1 MVQEQRMN
9 QEKIHKMAEMFEQAT
24 NEWEEKF
31 SNKENEV
38 NDRVRKKL
46 MEQMAIS
53 SSVEQNLITELQER
67 DDKIKVIEKTNKDLE
82 KKLNQIQE
90 RSDREMRELQN
101 KLIDLE
107 TKQNIQDEISRVEN
121 KYTRKI
127 TEIQKEHDNKL
138 YEKESYIST
147 IHSIREELMKKALAL
162 EADNKKLT
170 ENNNNLKKKIQELEQ
185 SKSQSEAKLN
195 EEIHSLQEANEE
207 LKNTSLREQNRLM
220 AELRKFASEGRG
232 FEEEVETRATMNDG
246 EDEPM
251 LKPDSLSLELGGGLG
266 GAFEYSEKAT
276 QRASIMFSPMNS
288 RLSPLKPSAG
298 NFSAVATDGGAA
310 KNEEQTKL
318 IDKLKREIESLQKD
332 LEEAEIQI
340 DELEEKN
347 VSLKAEADKLRNDFS
362 TELAKIQERENSQI
376 KQQQKS
382 RKTTIQEI
390 DRFA

>member
-1 MVQEQRMN
+1 
-9 QEKIHKMAEMFEQAT
+9 
-24 NEWEEKF
+24 
-31 SNKENEV
+31 
-38 NDRVRKKL
+38 
-46 MEQMAIS
+46 
-53 SSVEQNLITELQER
+53 
-67 DDKIKVIEKTNKDLE
+67 
-82 KKLNQIQE
+82 
-90 RSDREMRELQN
+90 
-101 KLIDLE
+101 
-107 TKQNIQDEISRVEN
+107 
-121 KYTRKI
+121 
-127 TEIQKEHDNKL
+127 
-138 YEKESYIST
+138 
-147 IHSIREELMKKALAL
+147 
-162 EADNKKLT
+162 
-170 ENNNNLKKKIQELEQ
+170 
-185 SKSQSEAKLN
+185 
-195 EEIHSLQEANEE
+195 
-207 LKNTSLREQNRLM
+207 
-220 AELRKFASEGRG
+220 
-232 FEEEVETRATMNDG
+232 MNDG

-288 RLSPLKPSAG
+288 RLSPLKPSAD
-298 NFSAVATDGGAA
+298 NFSAVATDGGAV